1 MTKGK
6 KLNAKQQ
13 KFAREFLKDFNG
25 TRAYKSVYKSKNDNN
40 AATSA
45 SRLLRNV
52 KVQQELSD
60 IMHQTKL
67 ADIMDIDDIIKR
79 LSDIASGKPLKSIFK
94 RTNHDPKTGKDKV
107 EFDSITIATPEVE
120 DQLKAIEMLGRY
132 YKIFIDVNRD
142 LEKAKVRQAQAE
154 AEVAEQKAKA
164 MHDNSDNSQVIIV
177 DDIKEAVERENR
189 DVSDKKKH

>member
-1 MTKGK
+1 MKCVSKGK

-79 LSDIASGKPLKSIFK
+79 LSDIASGEPLKSIFK

-132 YKIFIDVNRD
+132 YKIFIDVNKD
-142 LEKAKVRQAQAE
+142 LEKAKTRQAQAE
-154 AEVAEQKAKA
+154 AGIKEAQLKALTEDSA
-164 MHDNSDNSQVIIV
+164 SDNRTVII
-177 DDIKEAVERENR
+177 DDIKELKSVDENSK
-189 DVSDKKKH
+189 D

>member
-25 TRAYKSVYKSKNDNN
+25 TRAYKSVYKSKNDDS

-94 RTNHDPKTGKDKV
+94 RMNHDPKTGKYKV
-107 EFDSITIATPEVE
+107 EFDSITIATPQVE

>member
-52 KVQQELSD
+52 KVQKELSD

-107 EFDSITIATPEVE
+107 EFDSITIATPGVE

-154 AEVAEQKAKA
+154 AGIKEAQLKALTE
-164 MHDNSDNSQVIIV
+164 DNIPDNRTVIV
-177 DDIKEAVERENR
+177 DDIEELKSV
-189 DVSDKKKH
+189 DTDSQD

>member
-94 RTNHDPKTGKDKV
+94 RMNHDPKTDKYKV
-107 EFDSITIATPEVE
+107 EFDSITIATPQVE

>member
-94 RTNHDPKTGKDKV
+94 RTNHDPKTDKYKV
-107 EFDSITIATPEVE
+107 EFDSITIATPQVE

-177 DDIKEAVERENR
+177 DDIKEAVECENR

>member
-1 MTKGK
+1 MSKGK

-79 LSDIASGKPLKSIFK
+79 LSDIASGEPLKSIFK

-132 YKIFIDVNRD
+132 YKIFIDVNKD
-142 LEKAKVRQAQAE
+142 LEKAKTRQAQAE
-154 AEVAEQKAKA
+154 AGIKEAQLKALTEDSA
-164 MHDNSDNSQVIIV
+164 SDNRTVII
-177 DDIKEAVERENR
+177 DDIKELKSVDENSK
-189 DVSDKKKH
+189 D

>member
-107 EFDSITIATPEVE
+107 EFDSITIATPQVE

-154 AEVAEQKAKA
+154 AGIKEAQLKALTE
-164 MHDNSDNSQVIIV
+164 DNISDNRTVIV
-177 DDIKEAVERENR
+177 DDIEELKSV
-189 DVSDKKKH
+189 DTDSQD